1 MHSGILTALE
11 ERSDVLMK
19 LQAFEC
25 PNCKAPIEPLNDARF
40 MFCPYCGTRILID
53 DIEVYKE
60 NSKTE
65 RERIRADRDIQ
76 KHEMD
81 VKHKEDLIGVIL
93 SMVLLIVV
101 FGFIIVAEIFF

>member
-1 MHSGILTALE
+1 
-11 ERSDVLMK
+11 MK

-25 PNCKAPIEPLNDARF
+25 PNCKAPIEPLDDARF

-81 VKHKEDLIGVIL
+81 NKNKAEFREQILILIITVLCLLFTVFLISLGAFVK
-93 SMVLLIVV
+93 
-101 FGFIIVAEIFF
+101 

>member
-1 MHSGILTALE
+1 
-11 ERSDVLMK
+11 MK

-25 PNCKAPIEPLNDARF
+25 PNCKAPIEPLTDARF
-40 MFCPYCGTRILID
+40 MFCPYCGTKIIID

-76 KHEMD
+76 KHEID
-81 VKHKEDLIGVIL
+81 NKNKADTREQIITAI
-93 SMVLLIVV
+93 LIVICLMVTV
-101 FGFIIVAEIFF
+101 FLIALGAFVK